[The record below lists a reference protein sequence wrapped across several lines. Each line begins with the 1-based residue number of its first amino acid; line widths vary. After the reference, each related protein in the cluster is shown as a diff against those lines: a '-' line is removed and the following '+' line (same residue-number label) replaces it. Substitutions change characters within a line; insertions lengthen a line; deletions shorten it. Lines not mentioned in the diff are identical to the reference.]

1 MSYSTNVDW
10 RALVFDQQWMQRLE
24 RLAAKR
30 FGAGGLAEEA
40 AGYVIE
46 KISENEWAV
55 FQSYK
60 GQSKPETYLHTLTG
74 NFLEEFSR
82 KRFGRPRPPEWVKRE
97 GETWIRIWKMICL
110 ERCMPQSVI
119 DLVCVDDS
127 RQESFVKHVIQTLKA
142 RIPWC
147 GESSREIAT
156 PSIDD
161 DGATSLEELI
171 PEFLT
176 PDSQI
181 EEAHFESV
189 LQMLGLMFKDEV
201 TPASVENSADQARAM
216 SQDEAYAPLRYF
228 GDSLDLS
235 DEEWVIL
242 RMVFENG
249 LKYRVVAERLG
260 MKHHE
265 PGRICKRALDKISL
279 AFEQAGIEKDS
290 IINML

>member
-1 MSYSTNVDW
+1 M
-10 RALVFDQQWMQRLE
+10 E

-40 AGYVIE
+40 SSYVIE
-46 KISENEWAV
+46 KLSENEWAV
-55 FQSYK
+55 FHTYK

-97 GETWIRIWKMICL
+97 GEIWVRVWKMICL
-110 ERCMPQSVI
+110 ERCMPQSVL
-119 DLVCVDDS
+119 DLLCYDDA
-127 RQESFVKHVIQTLKA
+127 REESFVKHIMQTLKA

-147 GESSREIAT
+147 GESSREINTPSSDDESAT
-156 PSIDD
+156 P
-161 DGATSLEELI
+161 LEELI
-171 PEFLT
+171 PEYAT

-181 EEAHFESV
+181 EEEHFQSV
-189 LQMLGLMFKDEV
+189 LQMLGLMFQSEL
-201 TPASVENSADQARAM
+201 TPASVENAADKARTA
-216 SQDEAYAPLRYF
+216 SQKAAFAPLKQF
-228 GDSLDLS
+228 GDVLDLS

-249 LKYRVVAERLG
+249 MKFRLVAERLG
-260 MKHHE
+260 MKAHE
-265 PGRICKRALDKISL
+265 PGRVCKRALDKIAHAL
-279 AFEQAGIEKDS
+279 DHAGIEKDI